1 MTLEQLAKESL
12 AIRIP
17 RTEPTVDRISEWL
30 ATLKL
35 DLED

>member
-1 MTLEQLAKESL
+1 MTLEDLARRSL
-12 AIRIP
+12 AISIP
-17 RTEPTVDRISEWL
+17 QPEPPADRISEWL